1 MKLEALDEDCLCQIQ
16 FRPCPIGIEPLDAVD
31 LRIGAITHHEVPGN
45 QCGRV
50 EVGFE
55 CPGDDDL
62 AGLELG
68 FPQRSPYALGHGPT
82 GFLEEFPA
90 GGFLIRFAFLDQA
103 LDQGPPP
110 VVTTTEERSPRMS
123 EHHLDPVPNPERKK
137 TGRPK
142 TAHYPEPVNIITAT
156 TPTSNQVVVT
166 PLPDFRLG
174 DLEALPAGLKRLT
187 LNEMEVAASGFFAGE
202 EAFSDA
208 VHEAR
213 KSTKRIRSVLRLIKG
228 ELGERIFNFED
239 RWMRDTA
246 RLVSP
251 VRDTAARVESMNVL
265 DRIYGHML
273 ADGVLEETLYR
284 LDTQRR
290 RVETRVMEDPEI
302 VLSVVENLEKAHGRY
317 SNWPVDDSARSIYGV
332 GIRDEFAAIGPGL
345 AETYGSGRSQMVGA
359 YKHID
364 PARFHEWRKS
374 VKYLRHQMEL
384 LTPLWPEVVVGMAIT
399 LDRVGELL
407 GQDHD
412 LAMLIQQLETDINL
426 CPDPVERSL
435 IAALANQRRADLQTA
450 ARILGRRVFAEE
462 PESLTG
468 RFDAYWEGRE
478 PENLAALAR
487 VMM

>member
-1 MKLEALDEDCLCQIQ
+1 
-16 FRPCPIGIEPLDAVD
+16 
-31 LRIGAITHHEVPGN
+31 
-45 QCGRV
+45 
-50 EVGFE
+50 
-55 CPGDDDL
+55 
-62 AGLELG
+62 
-68 FPQRSPYALGHGPT
+68 
-82 GFLEEFPA
+82 
-90 GGFLIRFAFLDQA
+90 
-103 LDQGPPP
+103 
-110 VVTTTEERSPRMS
+110 VT
-123 EHHLDPVPNPERKK
+123 
-137 TGRPK
+137 
-142 TAHYPEPVNIITAT
+142 IIAAT

-187 LNEMEVAASGFFAGE
+187 LNEMESAASGFFAGE
-202 EAFSDA
+202 DSFSDA

-213 KSTKRIRSVLRLIKG
+213 RSTKRIRSVLRLIKS

-251 VRDTAARVESMNVL
+251 VRDTAAHVESMDLL
-265 DRIYGHML
+265 DRIYGHLL
-273 ADGVLEETLYR
+273 ADGALEETRYR
-284 LDTQRR
+284 LDSQRR

-302 VLSVVENLEKAHGRY
+302 VVSVVENLEKAHGRY

-345 AETYGSGRSQMVGA
+345 TETYGNGRSQMVDA
-359 YKHID
+359 YLHVD

-399 LDRVGELL
+399 LERVGELL

-412 LAMLIQQLETDINL
+412 LAMLIERLESDINL

-478 PENLAALAR
+478 PENLAALTR